1 MESGGE
7 KMEKE
12 IWKKI
17 FSTIPDD
24 ELANLIRIWKIS
36 IRGFRHI
43 TSKDITRIRALVTRE
58 CLKESNLKKIQDFY
72 KIVAAKDEDD
82 VRDKTV
88 HELFKLYQDGKTLHL
103 ILGALY
109 SSPEDRHH
117 ERAKQFE
124 ELVCKKNG
132 LSSLDELRVL
142 TEKTEPPKQEDEHD
156 SAHWQKKW
164 QKSQK
169 KNQELQKS
177 IKKCELLL
185 SHLKKDW
192 KAEKQSWKKEKEQLQ
207 QELGNERTQ
216 KNRLNE
222 WKKTSEAEMQRLKD
236 EIQKLKLEISHLNAL
251 LLNTNKE
258 VAAAVQTDER
268 VESKPS
274 ESTAAA
280 RQIYI
285 IGDPKNKLID
295 ESENPLFHTI
305 EANKFKEA
313 VQTGE
318 LEDADEIW
326 MMAYLVPPWLK
337 KKIKNVYTQKVREF
351 KDFPS
356 VKKYIERGIK

>member
-1 MESGGE
+1 
-7 KMEKE
+7 MEKE

-169 KNQELQKS
+169 KIRNY
-177 IKKCELLL
+177 
-185 SHLKKDW
+185 
-192 KAEKQSWKKEKEQLQ
+192 
-207 QELGNERTQ
+207 R
-216 KNRLNE
+216 
-222 WKKTSEAEMQRLKD
+222 
-236 EIQKLKLEISHLNAL
+236 
-251 LLNTNKE
+251 
-258 VAAAVQTDER
+258 
-268 VESKPS
+268 
-274 ESTAAA
+274 
-280 RQIYI
+280 
-285 IGDPKNKLID
+285 
-295 ESENPLFHTI
+295 
-305 EANKFKEA
+305 
-313 VQTGE
+313 
-318 LEDADEIW
+318 
-326 MMAYLVPPWLK
+326 
-337 KKIKNVYTQKVREF
+337 KVLR
-351 KDFPS
+351 S
-356 VKKYIERGIK
+356 VNCSCPT